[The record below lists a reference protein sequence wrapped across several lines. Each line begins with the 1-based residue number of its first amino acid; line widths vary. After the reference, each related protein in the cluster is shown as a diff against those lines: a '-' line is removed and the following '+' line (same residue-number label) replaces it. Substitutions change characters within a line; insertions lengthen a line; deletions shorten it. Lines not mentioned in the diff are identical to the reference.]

1 MLSSD
6 FQPKRFG
13 LRYNPPTIGINMLNL
28 KNKVLEYLNPGS
40 GKLYHHKMKL
50 LKLTADTPNNHAID
64 YLKKK
69 HY

>member
-1 MLSSD
+1 ML
-6 FQPKRFG
+6 K
-13 LRYNPPTIGINMLNL
+13 N
-28 KNKVLEYLNPGS
+28 KNKVLEYILH

-50 LKLTADTPNNHAID
+50 YKLEGETPTIHALE